1 MSDEVRKK
9 RHGHERWREIQN
21 MMHSGKLNVKEGYGS
36 WGRWRTATAWS
47 RVRLDDVGF
56 GERLMAIVLRCD
68 DLHGVSLG
76 ANIAAR

>member
-36 WGRWRTATAWS
+36 WGRRADSDRMS

-56 GERLMAIVLRCD
+56 GERLMAIVSQCD
-68 DLHGVSLG
+68 NLHGC
-76 ANIAAR
+76 RRERT